1 MKFLS
6 LQKFSVMENF
16 ESLKNKLVR
25 AINESSDRSLI
36 FKLWE
41 VMQSEENSSSV
52 SEPQSMYESERPM
65 TEEEVEEYF
74 REEEITLPPAVLK
87 MIELGM
93 EDVKNGRVHSSEE
106 VEKYFEEWLKD

>member
-6 LQKFSVMENF
+6 LQKLWVMENF
-16 ESLKNKLVR
+16 ENIKNKLVR

-41 VMQSEENSSSV
+41 VLNSTDDNLI
-52 SEPQSMYESERPM
+52 SEPESFYESERPM

-74 REEEITLPPAVLK
+74 REEKIVLPPAVLK

-93 EDVKNGRVHSSEE
+93 DDVKNGRVHSNEE

>member
-6 LQKFSVMENF
+6 LQKLWVMENF
-16 ESLKNKLVR
+16 ENIKNKLVR

-41 VMQSEENSSSV
+41 VMNSTDDNLI
-52 SEPQSMYESERPM
+52 SEPQSVYDSERPM

-74 REEEITLPPAVLK
+74 REEKIVLPPEVLK

-93 EDVKNGRVHSSEE
+93 DDVKNGRVHSNEE